1 MICNERTRYPA
12 TKSVL
17 LKKLEWKLVEVEER
31 KQVRLNESLKD
42 IPSKS
47 YRNVEEALREVKL

>member
-1 MICNERTRYPA
+1 LICYERTRYPA
-12 TKSVL
+12 IKSVL
-17 LKKLEWKLVEVEER
+17 LKKLGWRLVEVEER

-47 YRNVEEALREVKL
+47 YGNVEEALREVKL